1 MKVSQEKSKNV
12 GRPTITLT
20 DGGKPIPNAHIL
32 LIAENN
38 TFFDEHTNEIG
49 VCLFENLPKKLY
61 SIYIAHPYY
70 PAHAID
76 GYSAESDLDI
86 SIEKNDDIGSLIC
99 PNRTGYIP
107 GLDGRLNPILDTSNR
122 TYLYAD
128 NIAINGGINQP
139 ATFEIGKP
147 ITLED
152 RSGVIMTVVFLRTKG
167 DSSLLQYKKIEIS
180 NSVIP
185 QQTGHIKG
193 LVIEAGG
200 SINNSGDIL
209 VHKDQF
215 VVLRAT
221 KDVNHSGKIYPSGNS
236 DNKTFIEQITNNQ
249 TAAIVLGG
257 LILVLIL
264 YFVYKYTGVNL
275 SSLQP

>member
-1 MKVSQEKSKNV
+1 MQVSQEKSKNV
-12 GRPTITLT
+12 GYPTITLR
-20 DGGKPIPNAHIL
+20 DGNKPIPDAHIL

-49 VCLFENLPKKLY
+49 VCLFKNLPAKSY
-61 SIYIAHPYY
+61 SIYIAHPSY

-76 GYSAESDLDI
+76 GFSPDNDLNI
-86 SIEKNDDIGSLIC
+86 SVEKNDDIGSLIC

-128 NIAINGGINQP
+128 NIAINGGTNQP

-152 RSGVIMTVVFLRTKG
+152 RNGVIMTVVFLRTKG
-167 DSSLLQYKKIEIS
+167 DSSLLQYKKIEG
-180 NSVIP
+180 NNFATP

-200 SINNSGDIL
+200 SINNSGEIL
-209 VHKDQF
+209 AHKDQF
-215 VVLRAT
+215 VVLRAA
-221 KDVNHSGKIYPSGNS
+221 KDVNHSGKIKLSSGS
-236 DNKTFIEQITNNQ
+236 DEKTFIERITNNQ
-249 TAAIVLGG
+249 TAAIIIGG
-257 LILVLIL
+257 LILALVF
-264 YFVYKYTGVNL
+264 YFIYRYAGVNL
-275 SSLQP
+275 SNLQP

>member
-12 GRPTITLT
+12 GHPFITLR
-20 DGGKPIPNAHIL
+20 DGNKPIQNAHIL

-38 TFFDEHTNEIG
+38 TFFDEQTNEVG
-49 VCLFENLPKKLY
+49 VCSFKNIPAKPY
-61 SIYIAHPYY
+61 SIYIAHPSY

-76 GYSAESDLDI
+76 GYVPDNDLSI
-86 SIEKNDDIGSLIC
+86 FIEKNDGIGSLIC
-99 PNRTGYIP
+99 PNRTGYIT

-128 NIAINGGINQP
+128 NIAINEGENQP

-152 RSGVIMTVVFLRTKG
+152 RNGVTMTVVFLRIKG
-167 DSSLLQYKKIEIS
+167 DSSLLQYKKIGTR
-180 NSVIP
+180 NP
-185 QQTGHIKG
+185 ARQQTGYIKG

-200 SINNSGDIL
+200 SITNSGEIL
-209 VHKDQF
+209 AHKDQF
-215 VVLRAT
+215 VVLRAA
-221 KDVNHSGKIYPSGNS
+221 KNINHSGKINLTGDSN
-236 DNKTFIEQITNNQ
+236 DKTFIERITNNQ
-249 TAAIVLGG
+249 TVAIVIGG
-257 LILVLIL
+257 LILAFALYLI
-264 YFVYKYTGVNL
+264 FKYTGVNL